1 MKPRTLAVI
10 ALVDLLLVLLASYT
24 NADARPKPCEVAQP
38 LTGEPLTLET
48 GASLPVLIVPEFDA
62 LCLHFDDWAQ
72 METEVTITPRLT
84 RQRELEARDLCL
96 SQVDALS
103 VSLAD
108 AYHAP
113 YETWEANLKALDE
126 ANHQARAL
134 EAQVR
139 VWRGVAVGAGVAVLV
154 LSSVL
159 YLAF

>member
-1 MKPRTLAVI
+1 
-10 ALVDLLLVLLASYT
+10 
-24 NADARPKPCEVAQP
+24 
-38 LTGEPLTLET
+38 LTLET

-113 YETWEANLKALDE
+113 YETWEANLKALDA

-139 VWRGVAVGAGVAVLV
+139 VWRGVAVGAGVVVLV
-154 LSSVL
+154 LGGVL

>member
-10 ALVDLLLVLLASYT
+10 ALVDLLLVILASYT

-38 LTGEPLTLET
+38 LTGEP
-48 GASLPVLIVPEFDA
+48 GASLPVLIVPQFDA

-72 METEVTITPRLT
+72 METEVTITPRIT